1 MDVCAVQSVELS
13 LDCGPDLNVQ
23 IKPISSSVDGGA
35 QVQQIIN
42 VECRGVFFEPLLLD
56 IKFQSVCSLYYT
68 FACAMYTCFEM
79 RDEKEERKKQARS
92 NKQTRQSN
100 TAHPRQSLFRAASGG
115 TRTHDIIYI
124 HVYICFYER

>member
-23 IKPISSSVDGGA
+23 IKPISTCVEGGA

-68 FACAMYTCFEM
+68 FACAMYT
-79 RDEKEERKKQARS
+79 R
-92 NKQTRQSN
+92 
-100 TAHPRQSLFRAASGG
+100 PRALSELSHSCILHKPLAA
-115 TRTHDIIYI
+115 II
-124 HVYICFYER
+124 